1 MAEACFSLH
10 PADIR
15 VMSSRLDDIPIFEQR
30 ETAVAAADFNLVQI
44 ALNRLGEPLRI
55 PLTGLRSLELILER
69 GAWIVVD
76 RDLNEIPVLA
86 WTDFHTEERATL
98 HEPILCLLKTYH
110 IHAPMILAAV
120 TEFME
125 QDLAR
130 RIAELQKSCQLDNV
144 TPLKKD

>member
-1 MAEACFSLH
+1 MY

-15 VMSSRLDDIPIFEQR
+15 DMSSHLNDIPIFEQQASR
-30 ETAVAAADFNLVQI
+30 VAAADFNLVQI

-55 PLTGLRSLELILER
+55 PLTGLRSLDLILER

-76 RDLNEIPVLA
+76 RNLNEIPVLA
-86 WTDFHTEERATL
+86 WTDFQTEGRGTL
-98 HEPILCLLKTYH
+98 HEPIPCLLKTYH
-110 IHAPMILAAV
+110 IHAPMILTQV

-144 TPLKKD
+144 APLKKD